1 MKASESRR
9 KPALKIKEEKEKS
22 LPFSVKITAIC
33 LLCEGLSA
41 FLYLLTLMMTAMQIS
56 LEWFLI
62 IYALQHLNE
71 GGI

>member
-9 KPALKIKEEKEKS
+9 KPVLKRKEEKKT
-22 LPFSVKITAIC
+22 ITFLCEDHRIC